1 MKQRWNL
8 DPLHFPDVRIALLDP
23 NSKVPHLSD
32 ECVGSHATNGLDAD
46 KENHHDDILGQIQH
60 IVFEL
65 EMRQELSIL
74 DLNDVMKIGN
84 CSSGLEIEIAMVQG
98 NNPPDY

>member
-8 DPLHFPDVRIALLDP
+8 DPLHFPDVRVPSLDH

-46 KENHHDDILGQIQH
+46 KENHQDNILG
-60 IVFEL
+60 
-65 EMRQELSIL
+65 
-74 DLNDVMKIGN
+74 
-84 CSSGLEIEIAMVQG
+84 
-98 NNPPDY
+98 